1 MQGPERT
8 SASCRLSVL
17 GHAIRAAGFIVV
29 LSSPAMSQTI
39 VPPIAETVNLSG
51 PRFGMTFLSDGVV
64 KRLAND
70 NGITVGPVVTQ
81 FGWQFEKQ
89 FYSGEHGPT
98 AVTECVLLL
107 GGLEQGVVLPSLNWL
122 VGIRTKSGAE
132 FGVGPNLTPVGVA
145 LAVAAGVTFRAGVLN
160 VPMNLAVV
168 PSKSGVRVSV
178 LSGFSVRR
186 R

>member
-1 MQGPERT
+1 MKRSERT
-8 SASCRLSVL
+8 NAARGVSVL
-17 GHAIRAAGFIVV
+17 GHTLRAAGLIVA
-29 LSSPAMSQTI
+29 LSSPAMSQPV
-39 VPPIAETVNLSG
+39 VPPVAETVNLSG
-51 PRFGMTFLSDGVV
+51 PRFGMTFLSDAVV
-64 KRLAND
+64 KRLEND

-89 FYSGEHGPT
+89 FYGGQHGPT
-98 AVTECVLLL
+98 AVTEWVLLL

-122 VGIRTKSGAE
+122 VGIRTRGGAE

-145 LAVAAGVTFRAGVLN
+145 LALAAGVTFRAGVLN

-168 PSKSGVRVSV
+168 PSRSGVRVSL